1 MIDVM
6 YDVPS
11 DRSIEKV
18 IIDEDVIKHKKRP
31 KIVHRAED

>member
-11 DRSIEKV
+11 DPTIEKV
-18 IIDEDVIKHKKRP
+18 IIDEDVIKHKKKP
-31 KIVHRAED
+31 EIVHRA